1 MIKQLIKYAKGYGVR
16 AVFAS
21 LTIIVEVLLE
31 VFIPFVM
38 KDVINQGILGDA
50 GMTIVIQKGLL
61 MVGLALASLFFGVLS
76 ARLSVVA
83 SAGFAKNL
91 RQAIFY
97 KIQDFLLQTST
108 VSAVLRSSRDRLQT
122 SPICKWHS

>member
-21 LTIIVEVLLE
+21 LAIIVEVLLE

-61 MVGLALASLFFGVLS
+61 MVGLALASLFFRCFECKAFRRRKCGICEES
-76 ARLSVVA
+76 ATGDIL
-83 SAGFAKNL
+83 
-91 RQAIFY
+91 
-97 KIQDFLLQTST
+97 
-108 VSAVLRSSRDRLQT
+108 
-122 SPICKWHS
+122 